1 MYKRMTL
8 AVLVLF
14 VATVSLSAAPVSAQM
29 GSAKRP
35 LTHDDYDSWT
45 RIQGQ
50 QISPDGEWVAYEANP
65 QEGDGELV
73 VRQVASGTE
82 YRHPRGTEARFSPDS
97 GYLVF
102 LIAPLEEDTE
112 AADKDK
118 KIKPED
124 KPKNALGI
132 MTLANGTVAEVE
144 RVKGFRLAADTGAW
158 VAFLHEGP
166 TSEEKKA
173 AEDAEGEPEA
183 EEEAEAEGEDDDESD
198 EKDKDYGTTLTVRS
212 LADGSEWNATSVLE
226 YRFTDDGSIVVYTVS
241 SEDEPAADGIYTYVP
256 ASGTGTTLLAGEGN
270 YERLAFDEDQG
281 RMAFVS
287 DRDDYAAA
295 EPTFDLYGWEV
306 GTATAGLWVSHRST
320 EGFPDG
326 MAVSNKSPVSFNDDG
341 SIVLFGIKEIPEPE
355 PEEQEGEDE
364 GEKAV
369 FDLWSWDDPYP
380 QPQQLQMRERVEN
393 QTWES
398 VYFVD
403 SGLFVQ
409 LADEDVPD
417 VRLSDDG
424 SVAFAQTSVPYTKE
438 VSYYGGF
445 NDVYVIDPMTGQRT
459 LAAEKIFRG
468 ASMSPGGRYITWFG
482 MEDYDWH
489 LYDIAEGTTRNLTES
504 LDVRFD
510 LEDWDTPQAARGYG
524 IAGWLPGDEGVLVYD
539 RYDIWL
545 LHPDGS
551 EARMITEGYGRAY
564 DLSFRYVRLDPDED
578 TIAPDAE
585 MLLAT
590 TNEETMATGFYR
602 DSVDGTE
609 YPRETMMVDRAIGR
623 PTKAKNA
630 DIVLFTQSAF
640 NEYPDL
646 WVSGLDFAGKRVSH
660 LGAQMDPF
668 SWGVAELRN
677 FRSSDGLPLKGILIK
692 PENFDPDRTYP
703 LMVYIYETLHQGL
716 HSFRHPGPGTSVNS
730 SYYVSND
737 YVMWMPDIEYGT
749 GYPGKDALKCVLPG
763 INMLIGEGYIDADRI
778 GIQGHSW
785 GGYQI
790 SYMVTQTNIFAAAEA
805 GAPVSNMT
813 SAYGGIRW
821 ASGMVR
827 QFQYEQTQSRL
838 GASLWEVPLRY
849 VENSPIFWADK
860 IETPLLILHND
871 GDGAVPWYQGIE
883 LIMAM
888 RRLEKRAWMFN
899 YNGEAHGLRQR
910 VNQKDYTVRMQ
921 EFFDHYLKDETPPL
935 WMVQGIKAW
944 EKGKTDK

>member
-1 MYKRMTL
+1 MYKRLTL

-14 VATVSLSAAPVSAQM
+14 ATTISLSVTPVSAQM

-35 LTHDDYDSWT
+35 LNHDDYDSWT

-50 QISPDGEWVAYEANP
+50 QISPDGEWVAYAANP

-73 VRQVASGTE
+73 VRHVASGNE
-82 YRHPRGTEARFSPDS
+82 YRQPRGTGARFSPDS
-97 GYLVF
+97 GHLVY
-102 LIAPLEEDTE
+102 LIAPPEEETE
-112 AADKDK
+112 AARKDK
-118 KIKPED
+118 KKPED
-124 KPKNALGI
+124 MPKNGLGV
-132 MTLANGTVAEVE
+132 MNLADGSVAEVE
-144 RVKGFRLAADTGAW
+144 RVKGFRLPADAGAW
-158 VAFLHEGP
+158 VAYLHEGP
-166 TSEEKKA
+166 TSEEEKA
-173 AEDAEGEPEA
+173 ASDPEEET
-183 EEEAEAEGEDDDESD
+183 EEEAEGDDEA
-198 EKDKDYGTTLTVRS
+198 EKKDKDYGTTLTVRS
-212 LADGSEWNATSVLE
+212 LSDGAEWNVASVLD

-241 SEDEPAADGIYTYVP
+241 SEEEPETDGIYTYAP
-256 ASGTGTTLLAGEGN
+256 AAGAGATLLAGEGN
-270 YERLAFDEDQG
+270 YERLAFDENQN

-287 DRDDYAAA
+287 DTGDYAAD
-295 EPTFDLYGWEV
+295 EPTFDLYGWDV
-306 GTATAGLWVSHRST
+306 GSATAGVWASHRST
-320 EGFPDG
+320 QGFPAG

-355 PEEQEGEDE
+355 PEEEDGEDE
-364 GEKAV
+364 EEKAV

-393 QTWES
+393 QTLES
-398 VYFVD
+398 VYYVD
-403 SGLFVQ
+403 SGRFVQ

-468 ASMSPGGRYITWFG
+468 ASMSPGGGYITWFG
-482 MEDYDWH
+482 MDDYDWY
-489 LYDIAEGTTRNLTES
+489 LYDVADGTTRNLTET

-510 LEDWDTPQAARGYG
+510 REDWDTPQAAGSYG
-524 IAGWLPGDEGVLVYD
+524 IAGWLTDDQGVLIYD

-545 LHPDGS
+545 LRPDGS

-564 DLSFRYVRLDPDED
+564 DLSFRHVRLDPDEN

-585 MLLAT
+585 LLLAT

-609 YPRETMMVDRAIGR
+609 YPREAMMVDRAIGR

-630 DIVLFTQSAF
+630 DTVLFTQSAF

-660 LGAQMDPF
+660 LGAQLDPLL
-668 SWGVAELRN
+668 WGSAELRD

-692 PENFDPDRTYP
+692 PANFDPDKSYP

-716 HSFRHPGPGTSVNS
+716 HSFRHPGPGTSVNT

-763 INMLIGEGYIDADRI
+763 INMLIDEGYIDADRI

-871 GDGAVPWYQGIE
+871 EDGAVPWYQGIE
-883 LIMAM
+883 FIMAL

-935 WMVQGIKAW
+935 WMVEGIKAW
-944 EKGKTDK
+944 EKGKSDK